1 MNDTNQQI
9 RELLSQAMGV
19 ASLNGEVKCDCPACT
34 GIFTEAEKADMK
46 QRIAATLAKAASGK
60 PAVSWIHLHGVDDS
74 VFRSFTMTIL
84 SNHTHPGRPNLL
96 VQVIDPELAKIM
108 LERIWE
114 HFDSGLVDL
123 ATMKHGHE
131 FNIRFSLP
139 VRLYKTSY
147 EKLDW
152 PIKNAIDASYEA
164 ADKPIED
171 LYQVILAD
179 ETGKFPTDFGYN
191 ASGKMSWQELFG
203 EY

>member
-1 MNDTNQQI
+1 MTDTNQQI
-9 RELLSQAMGV
+9 RELLGQAMGV
-19 ASLNGEVKCDCPACT
+19 DSSKLLQKCDCPSCT
-34 GIFTEAEKADMK
+34 GKFTQEEKADMK
-46 QRIAATLAKAASGK
+46 QRIAATLAKAASGM
-60 PAVSWIHLHGVDDS
+60 PAVSWIHLHGSGDT

-84 SNHTHPGRPNLL
+84 SSITHPGRPNLL
-96 VQVIDPELAKIM
+96 VQVIDPELAKVM
-108 LERIWE
+108 LERIWA

-123 ATMKHGHE
+123 ATLKQGQE
-131 FNIRFSLP
+131 LEIQFSMP

-147 EKLDW
+147 DKLDW
-152 PIKNAIDASYEA
+152 PIKNAVDASYEA
-164 ADKPIED
+164 AGHPMED